1 MFEEEPRLKPARAL
15 DDMSIE
21 ELREKIVGLHGQIAA
36 CEAMIVR
43 KEASRKAADAAFF
56 KAPSAE
62 E

>member
-1 MFEEEPRLKPARAL
+1 MFEEEPRLKPQRLL

-21 ELREKIVGLHGQIAA
+21 ELRDRIAVLREQIAA

-56 KAPSAE
+56 KASAAE
-62 E
+62 D

>member
-1 MFEEEPRLKPARAL
+1 MFEEEPRLRPQRPL

-21 ELREKIVGLHGQIAA
+21 ELRDRIAGLKEQIEA

-56 KAPSAE
+56 RSPAPE
-62 E
+62 G